1 MTGIEAVLLDALHRY
16 GGRCGHCG
24 NTLDVQPHRR
34 AIVNDTISK
43 GEKGRAS

>member
-1 MTGIEAVLLDALHRY
+1 MTGIEAVLLDAFHRY
-16 GGRCGHCG
+16 GGRCG